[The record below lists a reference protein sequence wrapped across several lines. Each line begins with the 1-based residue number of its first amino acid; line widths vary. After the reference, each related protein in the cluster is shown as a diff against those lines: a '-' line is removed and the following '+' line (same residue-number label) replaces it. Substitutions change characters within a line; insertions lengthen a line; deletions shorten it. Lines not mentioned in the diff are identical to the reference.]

1 VVGDLT
7 LFLERRAAKSML
19 KDRKRRTNILI
30 PQRASTV
37 AKKSAV
43 KNIKHKK
50 QKTKKTKRTR
60 KKKRKMKQKRV

>member
-43 KNIKHKK
+43 KNIKTKK
-50 QKTKKTKRTR
+50 QKEQEKSKGK
-60 KKKRKMKQKRV
+60 